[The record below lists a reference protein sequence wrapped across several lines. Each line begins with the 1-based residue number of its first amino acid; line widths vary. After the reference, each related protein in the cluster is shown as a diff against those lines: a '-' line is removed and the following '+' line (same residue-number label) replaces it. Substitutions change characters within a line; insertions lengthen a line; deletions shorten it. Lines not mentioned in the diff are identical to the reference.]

1 MTSFRIFTEDVVRE
15 LLGNPSS
22 LSELEQE
29 WERLSADRR
38 TLRTIFPTGDSKVV
52 LPCNLNRMIW
62 NAQKIFHVNLRGQT
76 DLSPLK
82 VIEGV
87 EDLVKRLTIV
97 PGEDRLSVQANQN
110 ATLLFRALLRGTLC
124 TKKITEQD
132 RLSSEAFD
140 WLIGE
145 IETRFQQSQV
155 QPGEMV
161 GALAAQ
167 SLGEP
172 ATQMTL
178 NTFHYAGV
186 SAKNVT
192 LGLTF
197 SKYKL
202 CPRVWTHFMF
212 KNIHLINFLFIKIRC
227 SST

>member
-15 LLGNPSS
+15 LLGNSSS

-29 WERLSADRR
+29 WERLCADRK

-192 LGLTF
+192 LGLI
-197 SKYKL
+197 SPK
-202 CPRVWTHFMF
+202 HIF
-212 KNIHLINFLFIKIRC
+212 KNINLIFLSFFI
-227 SST
+227 

>member
-1 MTSFRIFTEDVVRE
+1 M
-15 LLGNPSS
+15 GNSSS

-29 WERLSADRR
+29 WERLKADREI
-38 TLRTIFPTGDSKVV
+38 LRTIFPTGDSKVV

-62 NAQKIFHVNLRGQT
+62 NAQKIFHVNLRGPT

-82 VIEGV
+82 VIDGV
-87 EDLVKRLTIV
+87 ESLVKRLTIV

-110 ATLLFRALLRGTLC
+110 ATLLFRALLRSTLC
-124 TKKITEQD
+124 TKKITELD
-132 RLSSEAFD
+132 RLSCEAFD

-192 LGLTF
+192 LGEYCIPVL
-197 SKYKL
+197 
-202 CPRVWTHFMF
+202 
-212 KNIHLINFLFIKIRC
+212 
-227 SST
+227 

>member
-1 MTSFRIFTEDVVRE
+1 VHDI
-15 LLGNPSS
+15 LGNSSS
-22 LSELEQE
+22 LPELEQE
-29 WERLSADRR
+29 WERIKADREI
-38 TLRTIFPTGDSKVV
+38 LRTIFQTPDQKIY

-82 VIEGV
+82 VIDGV
-87 EDLVKRLTIV
+87 EALVKRLTIV

-110 ATLLFRALLRGTLC
+110 ATLLFRALLRSTLC
-124 TKKITEQD
+124 TRKITEQD

-161 GALAAQ
+161 GPLAAQ

-192 LGLTF
+192 LGTA
-197 SKYKL
+197 SQ
-202 CPRVWTHFMF
+202 
-212 KNIHLINFLFIKIRC
+212 C
-227 SST
+227 SLNAFVFTIY